1 LDKPVRILDRHV
13 LTETAVAGGV
23 ASGAFIFVLAAGNVL
38 SQIAAAIAA
47 GRVTAFEGLEL
58 IGLLLPGLIP
68 YVLPMGMLTGVLMAF
83 GRMGAQ
89 HELTAMKAGG
99 LSLLRIAAPALFLA
113 AGLALAAAWINLEV
127 ATRSNDEY
135 RRILM
140 GSVKEN
146 PASLI
151 TPGEINR
158 QFKGL
163 IIQARERNG
172 PVLRDLWIWRLD
184 AEGRLFE
191 TIHTAEGRLT
201 KVDKPDGSAVLR
213 LVAISAQVDTRRP
226 GDDGFKFPSVTKEA
240 GQAPLEFPVSGVFK
254 EGSGYEKKLRWH
266 TTSELLALMDKGW
279 QVPPNATPAQIAEGR
294 MMPRTQLMSHLA
306 SAFSIF
312 SLALLA
318 VPLAVRV
325 GRSETFVNAAVALV
339 VALSYYV
346 LSSAAA
352 WVKNPVYRPDLLVW
366 LPNLIVVIVAVVLL
380 RRASKH

>member
-1 LDKPVRILDRHV
+1 

-23 ASGAFIFVLAAGNVL
+23 ATGAFIFVLAAGNVL
-38 SQIAAAIAA
+38 SQVANAIAT

-58 IGLLLPGLIP
+58 VGLLLPGLIP
-68 YVLPMGMLTGVLMAF
+68 YVLPMGMLTGVLMTF

-99 LSLLRIAAPALFLA
+99 LSLLRIAAPALWLA
-113 AGLALAAAWINLEV
+113 AALALCAAWINLEV

-135 RRILM
+135 RRVLM

-226 GDDGFKFPSVTKEA
+226 GDDGFKVPSVTKEA

-254 EGSGYEKKLRWH
+254 EGSGYDRKLRWH
-266 TTSELLALMDKGW
+266 TTSELLELMDKGW
-279 QVPPNATPAQIAEGR
+279 QVPPNATPAQLAECQ

-325 GRSETFVNAAVALV
+325 GRSETFVNAAIALI

-346 LSSAAA
+346 LSSAAG
-352 WVKNPVYRPDLLVW
+352 WVKNPAFRPDLLVW
-366 LPNLIVVIVAVVLL
+366 LPNILVVTVAVVLL

>member
-1 LDKPVRILDRHV
+1 LDAPVRILDRHV
-13 LTETAVAGGV
+13 LTETAIAGGV
-23 ASGAFIFVLAAGNVL
+23 ATGAFIFVMAAGNVL
-38 SQIAAAIAA
+38 SQIAGAIAA

-89 HELTAMKAGG
+89 QELTAMKAGG
-99 LSLLRIAAPALFLA
+99 LSLLRIAAPALLLA

-135 RRILM
+135 RRVLM
-140 GSVKEN
+140 GSVKDN

-172 PVLRDLWIWRLD
+172 SVLRDLWIWRLD

-226 GDDGFKFPSVTKEA
+226 GDDGFKSPSVTKEA

-254 EGSGYEKKLRWH
+254 DGSGYEKKLRWH

-279 QVPPNATPAQIAEGR
+279 QVPPNATPAQLAESR
-294 MMPRTQLMSHLA
+294 MMPRMQLMSHLA

-325 GRSETFVNAAVALV
+325 GRSETFVNAAVALA

-352 WVKNPVYRPDLLVW
+352 WVKNPAYRPDLLVW
-366 LPNLIVVIVAVVLL
+366 LPNLIVVIVAVGLL

>member
-1 LDKPVRILDRHV
+1 MRILDRHV

-23 ASGAFIFVLAAGNVL
+23 ASGAFIFVLAAGNIL
-38 SQIAAAIAA
+38 SQVANAIAT

-58 IGLLLPGLIP
+58 VGLLLPGLIP
-68 YVLPMGMLTGVLMAF
+68 YVLPMGMLTGVLMTF

-99 LSLLRIAAPALFLA
+99 LSLLRIAAPALWLA
-113 AGLALAAAWINLEV
+113 AALALCAAWINLEV

-135 RRILM
+135 RRVLM

-254 EGSGYEKKLRWH
+254 EGSGYDRKLRWH
-266 TTSELLALMDKGW
+266 TTSELLELMDKGW
-279 QVPPNATPAQIAEGR
+279 QVPPNATPAQLAECQ

-325 GRSETFVNAAVALV
+325 GRSETFVNAAIALI

-346 LSSAAA
+346 LSSAAG
-352 WVKNPVYRPDLLVW
+352 WVKNPAFRPDLLVW
-366 LPNLIVVIVAVVLL
+366 LPNILVVTVAVVLL

>member
-1 LDKPVRILDRHV
+1 MRILDRHV

-38 SQIAAAIAA
+38 SQVANAIAS

-68 YVLPMGMLTGVLMAF
+68 YVLPMGMLTGVLMTF

-99 LSLLRIAAPALFLA
+99 LSLLRIAAPALWLA
-113 AGLALAAAWINLEV
+113 AALALCAAWINLEV

-135 RRILM
+135 RRVLM

-254 EGSGYEKKLRWH
+254 DGSGYEKKLRWH
-266 TTSELLALMDKGW
+266 TTSELLELMDKGW
-279 QVPPNATPAQIAEGR
+279 QVPPNATPAQLAESQ
-294 MMPRTQLMSHLA
+294 MMPRTQLMAHFA

-325 GRSETFVNAAVALV
+325 GRSETFVNAAIALT

-346 LSSAAA
+346 LSSAAG
-352 WVKNPVYRPDLLVW
+352 WVKNPAFRPDLLVW
-366 LPNLIVVIVAVVLL
+366 LPNLIVVTLAVALL

>member
-1 LDKPVRILDRHV
+1 MRILDRHV

-23 ASGAFIFVLAAGNVL
+23 ASGAFIFVLAAGNIL
-38 SQIAAAIAA
+38 SQVANAIAT

-58 IGLLLPGLIP
+58 VGLLLPGLIP
-68 YVLPMGMLTGVLMAF
+68 YVLPMGMLTGVLMTF

-99 LSLLRIAAPALFLA
+99 LSLLRIAAPTLWLA
-113 AGLALAAAWINLEV
+113 AALALCAAWINLEV

-135 RRILM
+135 RRVLM

-254 EGSGYEKKLRWH
+254 EGSGYDRKLRWH
-266 TTSELLALMDKGW
+266 TTSELLELMDKGW
-279 QVPPNATPAQIAEGR
+279 QVPPNATPAQLAECQ

-325 GRSETFVNAAVALV
+325 GRSETFVNAAIALI

-346 LSSAAA
+346 LSSAAG
-352 WVKNPVYRPDLLVW
+352 WVKNPAFRPDLLVW
-366 LPNLIVVIVAVVLL
+366 LPNILVVSVAIVLL

>member
-1 LDKPVRILDRHV
+1 MRILDRHV

-58 IGLLLPGLIP
+58 IGLLLPGLVP

-266 TTSELLALMDKGW
+266 TTSELLALMDTGW
-279 QVPPNATPAQIAEGR
+279 QLPPNATPVQIAEGR
-294 MMPRTQLMSHLA
+294 MMARTQLMSHLA

-325 GRSETFVNAAVALV
+325 GRSETFVNAAVALA

-366 LPNLIVVIVAVVLL
+366 LPNLIVIIVAVALL
-380 RRASKH
+380 RRAAKH

>member
-1 LDKPVRILDRHV
+1 VRILDRHV
-13 LTETAVAGGV
+13 LTETAVASGV
-23 ASGAFIFVLAAGNVL
+23 ASGAFIFVLAAGNIL
-38 SQIAAAIAA
+38 SQVANAIAS

-58 IGLLLPGLIP
+58 VGLLLPGLIP
-68 YVLPMGMLTGVLMAF
+68 YVLPMGMLTGVLMTF

-99 LSLLRIAAPALFLA
+99 LSLLRIAAPALWLA
-113 AGLALAAAWINLEV
+113 AALALCAAWINLEV

-135 RRILM
+135 RRVLM

-254 EGSGYEKKLRWH
+254 DGSGYEKKLRWH
-266 TTSELLALMDKGW
+266 TTSELLELMDKGW
-279 QVPPNATPAQIAEGR
+279 QVPPNATPAQLAESQ
-294 MMPRTQLMSHLA
+294 MMPRTQLMAHLA
-306 SAFSIF
+306 AAFSIF

-325 GRSETFVNAAVALV
+325 GRSETFVNAAIALA

-352 WVKNPVYRPDLLVW
+352 WVKNPVFRPDLLVW
-366 LPNLIVVIVAVVLL
+366 LPNIIVVTVAVALL

>member
-1 LDKPVRILDRHV
+1 MRILDRHV

-23 ASGAFIFVLAAGNVL
+23 ASGAFIFVLAAGNIL
-38 SQIAAAIAA
+38 SQVANAIAT

-58 IGLLLPGLIP
+58 VGLLLPGLIP
-68 YVLPMGMLTGVLMAF
+68 YVLPMGMLTGVLMTF

-99 LSLLRIAAPALFLA
+99 LSLLRIAAPTLWLA
-113 AGLALAAAWINLEV
+113 AALALCAAWINLEV

-135 RRILM
+135 RRVLM

-213 LVAISAQVDTRRP
+213 LVAISAQVDTRRS

-254 EGSGYEKKLRWH
+254 DGSGYERKLRWH
-266 TTSELLALMDKGW
+266 TTSELLELMDKGW
-279 QVPPNATPAQIAEGR
+279 QVPPNATPAQLAECQ

-325 GRSETFVNAAVALV
+325 GRSETFVNAAIAVA

-346 LSSAAA
+346 LSSAAG
-352 WVKNPVYRPDLLVW
+352 WVKNPAFRPDLLVW
-366 LPNLIVVIVAVVLL
+366 LPNILVVSVAIVLL

>member
-1 LDKPVRILDRHV
+1 MRILDRHV

-23 ASGAFIFVLAAGNVL
+23 ASGAFIFVLAAGNIL
-38 SQIAAAIAA
+38 SQVANAIAT

-58 IGLLLPGLIP
+58 VGLLLPGLIP
-68 YVLPMGMLTGVLMAF
+68 YVLPMGMLTGVLMTF

-99 LSLLRIAAPALFLA
+99 LSLLRIAAPTLWLA
-113 AGLALAAAWINLEV
+113 AALALCAAWINLEV

-135 RRILM
+135 RRVLM

-191 TIHTAEGRLT
+191 SIHTAEGRLT

-254 EGSGYEKKLRWH
+254 EGSGYDRKLRWH
-266 TTSELLALMDKGW
+266 TTSELLELMDKGW
-279 QVPPNATPAQIAEGR
+279 QVPPNATPAQLAECQ

-325 GRSETFVNAAVALV
+325 GRSETFVNAAIALI

-346 LSSAAA
+346 LSSAAG
-352 WVKNPVYRPDLLVW
+352 WVKNPAFRPDLLVW
-366 LPNLIVVIVAVVLL
+366 LPNILVVTVAVVLL

>member
-1 LDKPVRILDRHV
+1 MRILDRHV
-13 LTETAVAGGV
+13 LTETAVASGV
-23 ASGAFIFVLAAGNVL
+23 ASGAFIFVLAAGNIL
-38 SQIAAAIAA
+38 SQVANAIAS

-58 IGLLLPGLIP
+58 VGLLLPGLIP
-68 YVLPMGMLTGVLMAF
+68 YVLPMGMLTGVLMTF

-99 LSLLRIAAPALFLA
+99 LSLLRIAAPALWLA
-113 AGLALAAAWINLEV
+113 AALALCAAWINLEV

-135 RRILM
+135 RRVLM

-201 KVDKPDGSAVLR
+201 KVEKPDGSAVLR

-254 EGSGYEKKLRWH
+254 DGSGYEKKLRWH
-266 TTSELLALMDKGW
+266 TTSELLELMDKGW
-279 QVPPNATPAQIAEGR
+279 QVPPNATPAQLAESQ
-294 MMPRTQLMSHLA
+294 MMPRTQLMAHFA

-325 GRSETFVNAAVALV
+325 GRSETFVNAAIALT

-346 LSSAAA
+346 LSSAAG
-352 WVKNPVYRPDLLVW
+352 WVKNPVFRPDLLVW
-366 LPNLIVVIVAVVLL
+366 LPNLIVVTVAVALL

>member
-1 LDKPVRILDRHV
+1 
-13 LTETAVAGGV
+13 
-23 ASGAFIFVLAAGNVL
+23 
-38 SQIAAAIAA
+38 
-47 GRVTAFEGLEL
+47 
-58 IGLLLPGLIP
+58 
-68 YVLPMGMLTGVLMAF
+68 MLTGVLMTF

-99 LSLLRIAAPALFLA
+99 LSLLRIAAPALWLA
-113 AGLALAAAWINLEV
+113 AALALCAAWINLEV

-135 RRILM
+135 RRVLM

-254 EGSGYEKKLRWH
+254 DGSGYEKKLRWH
-266 TTSELLALMDKGW
+266 TTSELLELMDKGW
-279 QVPPNATPAQIAEGR
+279 QVPPNATPAQLAESQ
-294 MMPRTQLMSHLA
+294 MMPRTQLMAHFA

-325 GRSETFVNAAVALV
+325 GRSETFVNAAIALT

-346 LSSAAA
+346 LSSAAG
-352 WVKNPVYRPDLLVW
+352 WVKNPVFRPDLLVW
-366 LPNLIVVIVAVVLL
+366 LPNIIVVTLAVALL

>member
-1 LDKPVRILDRHV
+1 MRILDRHV

-266 TTSELLALMDKGW
+266 TTSELIALMDKGW

-339 VALSYYV
+339 VALSYYI

-352 WVKNPVYRPDLLVW
+352 WVKNPAYRPDLLVW
-366 LPNLIVVIVAVVLL
+366 LPNLIVIIVAVALL

>member
-1 LDKPVRILDRHV
+1 MRILDRHV
-13 LTETAVAGGV
+13 LTETAVASGV
-23 ASGAFIFVLAAGNVL
+23 ASGAFIFVLAAGNIL
-38 SQIAAAIAA
+38 SQVANAIAS

-68 YVLPMGMLTGVLMAF
+68 YVLPMGMLTGVLMTF

-99 LSLLRIAAPALFLA
+99 LSLLRIAAPALWLA
-113 AGLALAAAWINLEV
+113 AALALCAAWINLEV

-135 RRILM
+135 RRVLM

-254 EGSGYEKKLRWH
+254 DGSGYEKKLRWH
-266 TTSELLALMDKGW
+266 TTSELLELMDKGW
-279 QVPPNATPAQIAEGR
+279 QVPPNATPAQLAESQ
-294 MMPRTQLMSHLA
+294 MMPRTQLMAHLA
-306 SAFSIF
+306 AAFSIF

-325 GRSETFVNAAVALV
+325 GRSETFVNAAIALA

-352 WVKNPVYRPDLLVW
+352 WVKNPVFRPDLLVW
-366 LPNLIVVIVAVVLL
+366 LPNIIVVTVAVALL

>member
-201 KVDKPDGSAVLR
+201 KVEKPDGSAVLR

-294 MMPRTQLMSHLA
+294 MMARTQLMSHLA

-325 GRSETFVNAAVALV
+325 GRSETFVNAAVALA

-366 LPNLIVVIVAVVLL
+366 LPNLIVIIVAVALL

>member
-1 LDKPVRILDRHV
+1 MRILDRHV

-38 SQIAAAIAA
+38 SQIANAIAS

-58 IGLLLPGLIP
+58 VGLLLPGLIP
-68 YVLPMGMLTGVLMAF
+68 YVLPMGMLTGVLMTF

-99 LSLLRIAAPALFLA
+99 LSLLRIAAPTLWLA
-113 AGLALAAAWINLEV
+113 AALALCAAWINLEV

-135 RRILM
+135 RRVLM

-254 EGSGYEKKLRWH
+254 EGSGYDRKLRWH
-266 TTSELLALMDKGW
+266 TTSELLELMDKGW
-279 QVPPNATPAQIAEGR
+279 QVPPNATPAQLAECQ

-325 GRSETFVNAAVALV
+325 GRSETFVNAAIALI

-346 LSSAAA
+346 LSSAAG
-352 WVKNPVYRPDLLVW
+352 WVKNPAFRPDLLVW
-366 LPNLIVVIVAVVLL
+366 LPNILVVTVAVVLL

>member
-1 LDKPVRILDRHV
+1 MRILDRHV

-339 VALSYYV
+339 VALSYYI

-352 WVKNPVYRPDLLVW
+352 WVKNPAYRPDLLVW
-366 LPNLIVVIVAVVLL
+366 LPNLIVIIVAVALL

>member
-1 LDKPVRILDRHV
+1 MRILDRHV
-13 LTETAVAGGV
+13 LTETAVASGV
-23 ASGAFIFVLAAGNVL
+23 ASGAFIFVLAAGNIL
-38 SQIAAAIAA
+38 SQVANAIAS

-58 IGLLLPGLIP
+58 VGLLLPGLIP
-68 YVLPMGMLTGVLMAF
+68 YVLPMGMLTGVLMTF

-99 LSLLRIAAPALFLA
+99 LSLLRIAAPALWLA
-113 AGLALAAAWINLEV
+113 AALALCAAWINLEV

-135 RRILM
+135 RRVLM

-254 EGSGYEKKLRWH
+254 DGSGYEKKLRWH
-266 TTSELLALMDKGW
+266 TTSELLELMDKGW
-279 QVPPNATPAQIAEGR
+279 QVPPNATPTQLAESQ
-294 MMPRTQLMSHLA
+294 MMPRTQLMAHFA

-325 GRSETFVNAAVALV
+325 GRSETFVNAAIALA

-352 WVKNPVYRPDLLVW
+352 WVKNPVFRPDLLVW
-366 LPNLIVVIVAVVLL
+366 LPNLIVVTVAVALL

>member
-1 LDKPVRILDRHV
+1 MRILDRHV

-113 AGLALAAAWINLEV
+113 AGLALAAVWINLEV

-201 KVDKPDGSAVLR
+201 KVEKPDGSAVLR

-325 GRSETFVNAAVALV
+325 GRSETFVNAAVALA

-366 LPNLIVVIVAVVLL
+366 LPNLIVIIVAVALL

>member
-1 LDKPVRILDRHV
+1 MRILDRHV

-339 VALSYYV
+339 VALSYYI

-366 LPNLIVVIVAVVLL
+366 LPNLIVIIVAVVLL

>member
-1 LDKPVRILDRHV
+1 MRILDRHV

-23 ASGAFIFVLAAGNVL
+23 ASGAFIFVLAAGNIL
-38 SQIAAAIAA
+38 SQVANAIAT

-58 IGLLLPGLIP
+58 VGLLLPGLIP
-68 YVLPMGMLTGVLMAF
+68 YVLPMGMLTGVLMTF

-99 LSLLRIAAPALFLA
+99 LSLLRIAAPTLWLA
-113 AGLALAAAWINLEV
+113 AALALCAAWINLEV

-135 RRILM
+135 RRVLM

-254 EGSGYEKKLRWH
+254 EGSGYDRKLRWH
-266 TTSELLALMDKGW
+266 TTSELLELMDKGW
-279 QVPPNATPAQIAEGR
+279 QVPPNATPAQLAECQ

-325 GRSETFVNAAVALV
+325 GRSETFVNAALALA

-346 LSSAAA
+346 LSSAAG
-352 WVKNPVYRPDLLVW
+352 WVKNPAFRPDLLVW
-366 LPNLIVVIVAVVLL
+366 LPNILVVSVAVVLL

>member
-1 LDKPVRILDRHV
+1 VRILDRHV

-325 GRSETFVNAAVALV
+325 GRSETFVNAAVALA

-366 LPNLIVVIVAVVLL
+366 LPNLIVIIVAVALL

>member
-1 LDKPVRILDRHV
+1 MRILDRHV
-13 LTETAVAGGV
+13 LTETAVASGV

-38 SQIAAAIAA
+38 SQVANAIAS

-58 IGLLLPGLIP
+58 VGLLLPGLIP
-68 YVLPMGMLTGVLMAF
+68 YVLPMGMLTGVLMTF

-99 LSLLRIAAPALFLA
+99 LSLLRIAAPALWLA
-113 AGLALAAAWINLEV
+113 AALALCAAWINLEV

-135 RRILM
+135 RRVLM

-254 EGSGYEKKLRWH
+254 DGSGYEKKLRWH
-266 TTSELLALMDKGW
+266 TTSELLELMDKGW
-279 QVPPNATPAQIAEGR
+279 QVPPNATPAQLAESQ
-294 MMPRTQLMSHLA
+294 MMPRTQLMAHFA

-325 GRSETFVNAAVALV
+325 GRSETFVNAAIALT

-346 LSSAAA
+346 LSSAAG
-352 WVKNPVYRPDLLVW
+352 WVKNPAFRPDLLVW
-366 LPNLIVVIVAVVLL
+366 LPNLIVVTLAVALL

>member
-1 LDKPVRILDRHV
+1 MRILDRHV

-38 SQIAAAIAA
+38 SQVANAIAS

-68 YVLPMGMLTGVLMAF
+68 YVLPMGMLTGVLMTF

-99 LSLLRIAAPALFLA
+99 LSLLRIAAPALWLA
-113 AGLALAAAWINLEV
+113 AALALCAAWINLEV

-135 RRILM
+135 RRVLM

-254 EGSGYEKKLRWH
+254 DGSGYEKKLRWH
-266 TTSELLALMDKGW
+266 TTSELLELMDKGW
-279 QVPPNATPAQIAEGR
+279 QVPPNATPAQLAESQ
-294 MMPRTQLMSHLA
+294 MMPRTQLMAHFA

-325 GRSETFVNAAVALV
+325 GRSETFVNAAIALT

-346 LSSAAA
+346 LSSAAG
-352 WVKNPVYRPDLLVW
+352 WVKNPALRPDLLVW
-366 LPNLIVVIVAVVLL
+366 LPNIIVVTLAVALL

>member
-1 LDKPVRILDRHV
+1 MRILDRHV
-13 LTETAVAGGV
+13 LTETAVASGV
-23 ASGAFIFVLAAGNVL
+23 ASGAFIFVLAAGNIL
-38 SQIAAAIAA
+38 SQVANAIAT

-58 IGLLLPGLIP
+58 VGLLLPGLIP
-68 YVLPMGMLTGVLMAF
+68 YVLPMGMLTGVLMTF

-99 LSLLRIAAPALFLA
+99 LSLLRIAAPALWLA
-113 AGLALAAAWINLEV
+113 AALALCAAWINLEV

-135 RRILM
+135 RRVLM

-201 KVDKPDGSAVLR
+201 KVEKPDGSAVLR

-254 EGSGYEKKLRWH
+254 DGSGYEKKLRWH
-266 TTSELLALMDKGW
+266 TTSELLELMDKGW
-279 QVPPNATPAQIAEGR
+279 QVPPNATPAQLAESQ
-294 MMPRTQLMSHLA
+294 MMPRTQLMAHFA

-325 GRSETFVNAAVALV
+325 GRSETFVNAAIALT

-346 LSSAAA
+346 LSSAAG
-352 WVKNPVYRPDLLVW
+352 WVKNPVFRPDLLVW
-366 LPNLIVVIVAVVLL
+366 LPNLIVVTVAVALL

>member
-1 LDKPVRILDRHV
+1 MRILDRHV

-23 ASGAFIFVLAAGNVL
+23 ATGAFIFVMAAGNVL
-38 SQIAAAIAA
+38 SQVAGAIAA

-68 YVLPMGMLTGVLMAF
+68 YVLPLGMLTGVLMAF

-99 LSLLRIAAPALFLA
+99 LSLLRIAAPALLLA
-113 AGLALAAAWINLEV
+113 AGLALASAWINLEV

-135 RRILM
+135 RRVLM
-140 GSVKEN
+140 GSVKDN

-226 GDDGFKFPSVTKEA
+226 GDDGFKYPSVTKEA

-254 EGSGYEKKLRWH
+254 DGSGYDKKLRWH
-266 TTSELLALMDKGW
+266 TTSELLALMDQGW
-279 QVPPNATPAQIAEGR
+279 QVPPNATPAQLAESR

-325 GRSETFVNAAVALV
+325 GRSETFVNAAVALA

-352 WVKNPVYRPDLLVW
+352 WVKNPAYRPDLLVW
-366 LPNLIVVIVAVVLL
+366 LPNLIVVLVAVSLL

>member
-1 LDKPVRILDRHV
+1 MRILDRHV
-13 LTETAVAGGV
+13 LTETAVASGV

-38 SQIAAAIAA
+38 SQVANAIAS

-58 IGLLLPGLIP
+58 VGLLLPGLIP
-68 YVLPMGMLTGVLMAF
+68 YVLPMGMLTGVLMTF
-83 GRMGAQ
+83 GRMGSQ

-99 LSLLRIAAPALFLA
+99 LSLLRIAAPALWLA
-113 AGLALAAAWINLEV
+113 AALALCAAWINLEV

-135 RRILM
+135 RRVLM

-240 GQAPLEFPVSGVFK
+240 GQAPLEFSVSGVFK
-254 EGSGYEKKLRWH
+254 DGSGYEKKLRWH
-266 TTSELLALMDKGW
+266 TTSELLELMDKGW
-279 QVPPNATPAQIAEGR
+279 QVPPNATPAQLAESQ
-294 MMPRTQLMSHLA
+294 MMPRTQLMAHFA

-325 GRSETFVNAAVALV
+325 GRSETFVNAAIALA

-346 LSSAAA
+346 LSSAAG
-352 WVKNPVYRPDLLVW
+352 WVKNPAFRPDLLVW
-366 LPNLIVVIVAVVLL
+366 LPNIIVVTLAVALL

>member
-1 LDKPVRILDRHV
+1 MRILDRHV

-38 SQIAAAIAA
+38 SQVANAIAS

-68 YVLPMGMLTGVLMAF
+68 YVLPMGMLTGVLMTF

-99 LSLLRIAAPALFLA
+99 LSLLRIAAPALWLA
-113 AGLALAAAWINLEV
+113 AALALCAAWINLEV

-135 RRILM
+135 RRVLM

-254 EGSGYEKKLRWH
+254 DGSGYEKKLRWH
-266 TTSELLALMDKGW
+266 TTSELLELMDKGW
-279 QVPPNATPAQIAEGR
+279 QVPPNATPAQLAESQ
-294 MMPRTQLMSHLA
+294 MMPRTQLMAHLA
-306 SAFSIF
+306 AAFSIF

-325 GRSETFVNAAVALV
+325 GRSETFVNAAIALA

-352 WVKNPVYRPDLLVW
+352 WVKNPVFRPDLLVW
-366 LPNLIVVIVAVVLL
+366 LPNIIVVTVAVALL

>member
-1 LDKPVRILDRHV
+1 MRILDRHV

-294 MMPRTQLMSHLA
+294 MMARTQLMSHLA

-325 GRSETFVNAAVALV
+325 GRSETFVNAAVALA

-366 LPNLIVVIVAVVLL
+366 LPNLIVIIVAVVLL

>member
-1 LDKPVRILDRHV
+1 VRILDRHV
-13 LTETAVAGGV
+13 LTETAVASGV
-23 ASGAFIFVLAAGNVL
+23 ASGAFIFVLVAGNIL
-38 SQIAAAIAA
+38 SQVANAIAS

-58 IGLLLPGLIP
+58 VGLLLPGLIP
-68 YVLPMGMLTGVLMAF
+68 YVLPMGMLTGVLMTF

-99 LSLLRIAAPALFLA
+99 LSLLRIAAPALWLA
-113 AGLALAAAWINLEV
+113 AALALCAAWINLEV

-135 RRILM
+135 RRVLM

-201 KVDKPDGSAVLR
+201 KVEKPDGSAVLR

-254 EGSGYEKKLRWH
+254 DGSGYEKKLRWH
-266 TTSELLALMDKGW
+266 TTSELLELMDKGW
-279 QVPPNATPAQIAEGR
+279 QVPPNATPAQLAESQ
-294 MMPRTQLMSHLA
+294 MMPRTQLMAHFA

-325 GRSETFVNAAVALV
+325 GRSETFVNAAIALT

-346 LSSAAA
+346 LSSAAG
-352 WVKNPVYRPDLLVW
+352 WVKNPVFRPDLLVW
-366 LPNLIVVIVAVVLL
+366 LPNIIVVTLAVALL

>member
-1 LDKPVRILDRHV
+1 MRILDRHV

-294 MMPRTQLMSHLA
+294 MMARTQLMSHLA

-325 GRSETFVNAAVALV
+325 GRSETFVNAAVALA

-366 LPNLIVVIVAVVLL
+366 LPNLIVIIVAVALL

>member
-1 LDKPVRILDRHV
+1 MRILDRHV
-13 LTETAVAGGV
+13 LTETAVASGV
-23 ASGAFIFVLAAGNVL
+23 ATGAFIFVLAAGNVL
-38 SQIAAAIAA
+38 SQVANAIAS

-58 IGLLLPGLIP
+58 VGLLLPGLIP
-68 YVLPMGMLTGVLMAF
+68 YVLPMGMLTGVLMTF

-99 LSLLRIAAPALFLA
+99 LSLLRIAAPALWLA
-113 AGLALAAAWINLEV
+113 AALALCAAWINLEV

-135 RRILM
+135 RRVLM

-254 EGSGYEKKLRWH
+254 DGSGYEKKLRWH
-266 TTSELLALMDKGW
+266 TTSELLELMDKGW
-279 QVPPNATPAQIAEGR
+279 QVPPNATPAQLAESQ
-294 MMPRTQLMSHLA
+294 MMPRTQLMAHFA

-325 GRSETFVNAAVALV
+325 GRSETFVNAAIALA

-346 LSSAAA
+346 LSSAAG
-352 WVKNPVYRPDLLVW
+352 WVKNPAFRPDLLVW
-366 LPNLIVVIVAVVLL
+366 LPNLIVVTLAVALL

>member
-1 LDKPVRILDRHV
+1 MRILDRHV

-113 AGLALAAAWINLEV
+113 AGLALAAVWINLEV

-325 GRSETFVNAAVALV
+325 GRSETFVNAAVALA

-366 LPNLIVVIVAVVLL
+366 LPNLIVIIVAVVLL